1 MGLLRVPGK
10 GRAGISLIYR
20 AVHHCIAL
28 IGKASAE
35 VSFHSVPCRPGP
47 LLPLHT
53 EIPGLMALHRLVK
66 LAWESFPLRVP
77 SPRPPPCPHP
87 HDTPNPP
94 MIGQPLPSPCLPPL
108 SRTHTASLVFLLVG
122 WPLSA
127 CLSLSLTCHKLH
139 DVVRRLQHCSPCLH
153 LTRQLCF
160 HLFLRSNS
168 SKGVQ

>member
-77 SPRPPPCPHP
+77 SPRPPPLALTPPHNRTAP
-87 HDTPNPP
+87 GPSIAYPP
-94 MIGQPLPSPCLPPL
+94 